1 MLIGLA
7 VTAAVWIAC
16 VAALWAVGRR
26 SDAVAL
32 ARLIPDCAVLI
43 KRLLGDERV
52 PRSRKLILIPLVAYL
67 AMPIDL
73 VPDFV
78 PVAGQLD
85 DAIVVGL
92 ALRTVLRGGD
102 RTLLRAHWPGPPESL
117 AVVERFAF
125 GAPSSPACPR

>member
-1 MLIGLA
+1 MPWWHWTLVGLA
-7 VTAAVWIAC
+7 ATAVVWVAC

-26 SDAVAL
+26 SDATAL
-32 ARLIPDCAVLI
+32 ARFIPDCAVLV

-52 PRSRKLILIPLVAYL
+52 PRSRKLILIPLAAYL
-67 AMPIDL
+67 ALPIDL

-125 GAPSSPACPR
+125 GAPG